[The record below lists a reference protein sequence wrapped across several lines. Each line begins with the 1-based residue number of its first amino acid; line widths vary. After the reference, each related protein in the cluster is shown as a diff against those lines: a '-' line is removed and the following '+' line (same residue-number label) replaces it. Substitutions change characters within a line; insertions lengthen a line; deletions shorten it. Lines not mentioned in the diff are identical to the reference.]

1 MHQHSH
7 AQRLSER
14 QDDADLEQLVEQV
27 LGCPRCHGPLQVR
40 RGQIL
45 CPAEGCRFVG
55 SIADGIASVG
65 EHASAGLFDAKHQVM
80 QHGSDKPGVRR
91 LCYAEQASL
100 LEKRLRPET
109 RVLDVGCGPRLPYRR
124 TSPYFL
130 IGLDPSYES
139 LRQNTDVDLR
149 VFGHAG
155 ALPLPDRS
163 VDTILSLYAIHHF
176 GGHTVRENQHRVE
189 RAFVE
194 FGRVLK
200 PGGELFIF
208 ELEPWWPFWK
218 LQVTLWDQ
226 IRRILPGFDIL
237 FWRERALKTACETQL
252 HRHAAYT
259 RTTFSSPMFMFFAPV
274 FAFPHIQVPRLAFP
288 FTISLYHWH
297 VS

>member
-1 MHQHSH
+1 LDS
-7 AQRLSER
+7 QRLSER
-14 QDDADLEQLVEQV
+14 SAVPTLAQTVEH
-27 LGCPRCHGPLQVR
+27 LLACPRCHGRLRVSDAR
-40 RGQIL
+40 IV
-45 CPAEGCRFVG
+45 CRTEACHFTG
-55 SIADGIASVG
+55 GIADEIVSVG
-65 EHASAGLFDAKHQVM
+65 EHSSVALFDAKHQVM

-91 LCYAEQASL
+91 LCYAEQASF
-100 LEKRLRPET
+100 LEQHLRPGSL
-109 RVLDVGCGPRLPYRR
+109 VLDVGCGPRLPYRR
-124 TSPYFL
+124 VNPYFL

-139 LRQNTDVDLR
+139 LRQNMAVDLR
-149 VFGHAG
+149 VYGHAG
-155 ALPLPDRS
+155 ALPLPDGS

-176 GGHTVRENQHRVE
+176 GGQTLRENQQRVE
-189 RAFVE
+189 RGFAE

-218 LQVTLWDQ
+218 LQVTLWDR

-252 HRHAAYT
+252 HRQASYT

-288 FTISLYHWH
+288 FTISLYHWQIR
-297 VS
+297 S